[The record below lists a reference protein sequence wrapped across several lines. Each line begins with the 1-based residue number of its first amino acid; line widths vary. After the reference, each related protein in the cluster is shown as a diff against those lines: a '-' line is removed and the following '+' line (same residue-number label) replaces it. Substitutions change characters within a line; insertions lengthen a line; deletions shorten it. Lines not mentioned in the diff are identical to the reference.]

1 MNAVVKYRRISLKT
15 SLTEKTHSSVLNK
28 KGIMLN
34 VKKET
39 IDERFGIENLK
50 NIENSAFL

>member
-1 MNAVVKYRRISLKT
+1 M
-15 SLTEKTHSSVLNK
+15 K

-39 IDERFGIENLK
+39 IDESFGIENLK
-50 NIENSAFL
+50 NIESSAFL

>member
-1 MNAVVKYRRISLKT
+1 M
-15 SLTEKTHSSVLNK
+15 K

-39 IDERFGIENLK
+39 IDESFGIENLK
-50 NIENSAFL
+50 NIESSAFLQ

>member
-1 MNAVVKYRRISLKT
+1 M
-15 SLTEKTHSSVLNK
+15 K

-39 IDERFGIENLK
+39 IDESFGIENFK
-50 NIENSAFL
+50 NIESSAFL